1 MLPHRHPCNA
11 AVTQLTLPGFEAPQ
25 LAAEHRLF
33 FAAMPDPD
41 AAARMAEIAGGL
53 RVEMH
58 VKARRLRTER
68 LHITLHH
75 LGDFARVPEV
85 IVARACAAAT
95 SLDLPPFAVTLDRIS
110 SFNGRPGH
118 HPLVLTGSAGLDA
131 LIGFQQGLGDALR
144 GAGLR
149 VSRARFTPPLTLL
162 YDESRFA
169 PRAIE
174 PINWTVREFV
184 LIHSWLG
191 KTHYDVKGRWPLRGS
206 GPSV

>member
-1 MLPHRHPCNA
+1 
-11 AVTQLTLPGFEAPQ
+11 
-25 LAAEHRLF
+25 
-33 FAAMPDPD
+33 MPDPD
-41 AAARMAEIAGGL
+41 TAARIAGMAGWL
-53 RVEMH
+53 RSEMH
-58 VKARRLRTER
+58 VEARLLRTGR

-85 IVARACAAAT
+85 TVARACAAAT
-95 SLDLPPFAVTLDRIS
+95 SIDVPPFGVTLDRVS

-131 LIGFQQGLGDALR
+131 LTGLQQGLGEALR

-149 VSRARFTPPLTLL
+149 VSRARFTPHLTLL
-162 YDESRFA
+162 YDEGRVH
-169 PRAIE
+169 PRAIA
-174 PINWTVREFV
+174 PISWTVREFV

-191 KTHYDVKGRWPLRGS
+191 KTHYDVKGRWPLKGS